1 METLAGDFNSNLP
14 VDFSVSLLARRQVTF
29 NSPFIGGPFRE
40 RLVAH

>member
-14 VDFSVSLLARRQVTF
+14 VNFGVRLPARRQVAF